1 MITIEQKPLKLTPV
15 NTQHI
20 YTVSSPN
27 SGETDFRYVIDLY
40 VDTTTSNPEKITRLL
55 VSPNTY
61 GKGIVNVEDIVKNYV
76 EGNIRSEQPQYTSES
91 TTDTTPY
98 GLITNVNGI
107 TPSNG
112 FNGNTDYNTQV
123 HVRDYRA
130 MVGEQWL
137 SGDTTVTYISTD
149 TATPG
154 STFYAEIDSGRM
166 VWYGAGANIPEGSVL
181 EKGVTY
187 EYQSVTGET
196 FTEDG
201 NFLPASPTPISGYTM
216 SVTEKYSGIIYTF
229 TYQSDGEGLAWILTS
244 ITYPSD
250 YDPSLSPDAI
260 TIWPGTTL
268 KQGSYTPYLNN
279 NAYWTD
285 TTPVNQH
292 EYWEVKN
299 YLMSGTTVD
308 EAQPSRFLTTAGDN
322 LFTTSNTSAGINTS
336 RVRRRK
342 HHPSCPILVS
352 WFQGLLSSNPDFEF
366 NNDLGCFTT
375 VTAATQSIEYPNAG
389 LTELDIS
396 SYQTTGIT
404 SQDNRILYHNTI
416 VPNLAGGKVGFWL
429 AGSVG
434 DYQYDGYGYSEF
446 LEFYIEEDDC
456 LSDPVHVAFINRQ
469 GVWDTYTLDRKAL
482 ETKNVGRKTY
492 DTGLITDTNILSLL
506 SSNRRKVIYDQQITE
521 TMNVSTWYLEDN
533 DKQIVEDLFMSPEVY
548 IIKDHDW
555 TGKSEK
561 TYNPYLLPVVVN
573 TNSIQEFK
581 NRYTKLAQYN
591 FTLEYTPINEYK
603 TQG

>member
-1 MITIEQKPLKLTPV
+1 MITVEQKPLKLTPV

-27 SGETDFRYVIDLY
+27 SGNTDFRYVLDLY

-61 GKGIVNVEDIVKNYV
+61 GKGIINVEDIVKNYV
-76 EGNIRSEQPQYTSES
+76 EGNVRSEQQQYTSES

-98 GLITNVNGI
+98 GLITNVSGI
-107 TPSNG
+107 TPSNA
-112 FNGNTDYNTQV
+112 FNDNTAYNTQV
-123 HVRDYRA
+123 HVRDYRV
-130 MVGEQWL
+130 MVGEQWF

-154 STFYAEIDSGRM
+154 SSFYAEISGGRM
-166 VWYGAGANIPEGSVL
+166 VWYGAGANIPEGSNL

-196 FTEDG
+196 STEDG
-201 NFLPASPTPISGYTM
+201 NFLPNTPTPIVGYTM
-216 SVTEKYSGIIYTF
+216 SVTEKYSGIIYNF
-229 TYQSDGEGLAWILTS
+229 TYVNNGEFNEWQFTS

-250 YDPSLSPDAI
+250 YDPSLSPDSV

-279 NAYWTD
+279 NSYWTD
-285 TTPVNQH
+285 TTPLNQH
-292 EYWEVKN
+292 DYWEVKN
-299 YLMSGTTVD
+299 YLMSGLTIN
-308 EAQPSRFLTTAGDN
+308 EAQPSRFLTTAGDK
-322 LFTTSNTSAGINTS
+322 LYDFTDETLGDVVRS
-336 RVRRRK
+336 RRRK

-352 WFQGLLSSNPDFEF
+352 YFNGLLSSNPEFEF
-366 NNDLGCFTT
+366 NNPLEE
-375 VTAATQSIEYPNAG
+375 VYVLTQANQGTDYNGITG
-389 LTELDIS
+389 WT
-396 SYQTTGIT
+396 SYDNGTIYTGIT
-404 SQDNRILYHNTI
+404 DQDNRIKYINVI
-416 VPNLAGGKVGFWL
+416 RPDLAGGKVGVW
-429 AGSVG
+429 AGTEG
-434 DYQYDGYGYSEF
+434 ELGQWDQGGFSEF
-446 LEFYIEEDDC
+446 LEFYLEEDDC
-456 LSDPVHVAFINRQ
+456 LSDPIHVVFINRQ

-482 ETKNVGRKTY
+482 ESKSVDRKTY
-492 DTGLITDTNILSLL
+492 DTGLITDTSILGLL

-533 DKQIVEDLFMSPEVY
+533 DKQIIEDLFMSPEVY
-548 IIKDHDW
+548 IIKNHDW
-555 TGKSEK
+555 TGKTEK
-561 TYNPYLLPVVVN
+561 TYNPYLLPVVIN